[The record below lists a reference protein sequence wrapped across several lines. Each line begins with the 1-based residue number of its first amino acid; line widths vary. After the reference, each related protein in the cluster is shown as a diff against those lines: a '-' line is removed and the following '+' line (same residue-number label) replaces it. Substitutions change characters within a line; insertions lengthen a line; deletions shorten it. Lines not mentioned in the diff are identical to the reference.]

1 MTRGEAV
8 AYAPLNESRSN
19 TTPLRIRRAT
29 IPIMHVAVSCG
40 PLSRRIFAIE
50 LRLLTRAVPNWQ
62 QNHGREGVDAA

>member
-29 IPIMHVAVSCG
+29 IPIMHARHS
-40 PLSRRIFAIE
+40 SRIAASTGTPAMRAIASAFE
-50 LRLLTRAVPNWQ
+50 CVLTPGFSR
-62 QNHGREGVDAA
+62 